1 MPNVA
6 FISPKGGAGKTTAAL
21 LLALGL
27 AEGGAR
33 VALIDSDPN
42 KPLVRWGG
50 LPGRPDAITV
60 HAAPTVQDIRD
71 AAQEARRRQPD
82 WTIVDTEGSVRG
94 AMVFAAL
101 RFDLVV
107 TPLTGS
113 QMDVI
118 EAIKASEL
126 VASFGKRAGNNLL
139 HQCLLSR
146 VPAALKPRSL
156 ATVVAQLRE
165 RGIDIMPA
173 ALIEKEAF
181 RALFEIGG
189 GLEALEAHGVSG
201 VPAARRNIAA
211 YVDAVTELVGWSATA
226 AAPMA
231 YSRAG

>member
-1 MPNVA
+1 MPNIA

-21 LLALGL
+21 ALALGL
-27 AEGGAR
+27 ADRGAR

-42 KPLVRWGG
+42 KPLVRWAS
-50 LPGRPDAITV
+50 LPGRPQAISV

-71 AAQEARRRQPD
+71 AAQEARRREPD
-82 WTIVDTEGSVRG
+82 WIIVDTEGSVRG

-113 QMDVI
+113 QMDAI

-139 HQCLLSR
+139 HRCLLSR

-156 ATVVAQLRE
+156 GAVVAQLRE
-165 RGIDIMPA
+165 REIEILPA

-181 RALFEIGG
+181 RALFEVGG
-189 GLEALEAHGVSG
+189 GLDALEAHGVAG
-201 VPAARRNIAA
+201 VAAARRNIEA
-211 YVDAVTELVGWSATA
+211 YVAAVQDLV
-226 AAPMA
+226 APPEA
-231 YSRAG
+231 LRRAC

>member
-1 MPNVA
+1 MPNIA

-27 AEGGAR
+27 AERGQR

-71 AAQEARRRQPD
+71 AASEARRRSPE
-82 WTIVDTEGSVRG
+82 WIIVDTEGSVRG

-113 QMDVI
+113 QMDAI

-126 VASFGKRAGNNLL
+126 VASFGRRAGNNLL
-139 HQCLLSR
+139 HKCLLSR

-156 ATVVAQLRE
+156 AAVVAQLRE
-165 RGIDIMPA
+165 REIDILPTP
-173 ALIEKEAF
+173 LIEKEAF
-181 RALFEIGG
+181 RALFEMGG
-189 GLEALEAHGVSG
+189 GLNALEARGVSG
-201 VPAARRNIAA
+201 VAAARRNIGA
-211 YVDAVTELVGWSATA
+211 YVDAVVDVVGRPATA
-226 AAPMA
+226 APTIA